1 MIASGKS
8 ARIVNG
14 DNGVGSG
21 QSAKRL
27 RVGHRGHHGT
37 RLKAGNASQRRN
49 TSPVRYLLSFTRKL
63 FCNFLKPRSSKS
75 RQRRHLPVKK

>member
-8 ARIVNG
+8 VRIVNG
-14 DNGVGSG
+14 DNGVGSA

-37 RLKAGNASQRRN
+37 RQKAGNASQRRN
-49 TSPVRYLLSFTRKL
+49 TSPVRQKRPKAF
-63 FCNFLKPRSSKS
+63 
-75 RQRRHLPVKK
+75 HLPHRLYTLNSGRRAR